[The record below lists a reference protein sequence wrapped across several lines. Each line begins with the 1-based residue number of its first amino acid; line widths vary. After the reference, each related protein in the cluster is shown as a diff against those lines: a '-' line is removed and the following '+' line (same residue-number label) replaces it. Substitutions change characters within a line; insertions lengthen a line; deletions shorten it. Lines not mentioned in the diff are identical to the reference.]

1 MDESAIYFATR
12 EGARA
17 SEEDKPLDLA
27 EVERNLEEAEKTL
40 MRTEAPAKTALVDTG
55 VAILAEEAIRRNG
68 VGNRTTAQ
76 VGKKTGM
83 NALASV
89 GDRVL
94 KDADPSLRM
103 AKKPMT
109 KLLTGALRFAPGIG
123 TGISVALGA
132 PEVRDQAFDH
142 IDHFNK
148 KGAVEGQH
156 PSYFT
161 DQALIEMANQGDEEA
176 RSILMHRSDVD
187 GKPRLAEP
195 TIYDQVDQSIQSS
208 AGSMGSMNISN
219 ALVVPEFSSEE
230 EFNKWDTDG
239 SGMLSQDE
247 VMNYRSEVNIKEVD
261 LNF

>member
-12 EGARA
+12 EGANA
-17 SEEDKPLDLA
+17 SRDLDLD
-27 EVERNLEEAEKTL
+27 EVERNLERAEKTF
-40 MRTEAPAKTALVDTG
+40 RTTEAPARTALVDTLAGIG
-55 VAILAEEAIRRNG
+55 VEEAIRRNG
-68 VGNRTTAQ
+68 VGNGTAAQ
-76 VGKKTGM
+76 VGKRTGM

-89 GDRVL
+89 GDRVF
-94 KDADPSLRM
+94 KDASPSLNM
-103 AKKPMT
+103 GKKPIT

-123 TGISVALGA
+123 SGIGLVMGA

-176 RSILMHRSDVD
+176 RSILMGRSEVD
-187 GKPRLAEP
+187 GKERLLPESS
-195 TIYDQVDQSIQSS
+195 IYDQIDQSIQSS
-208 AGSMGSMNISN
+208 ADSMESVDFSN
-219 ALVVPEFSSEE
+219 ALVVPEFSSDE